1 MSTGTVSLT
10 PQEALARELIVE
22 RSAAR
27 HHAPKQ
33 GRTRRHVRA
42 ALLLRSLAE
51 RLDPGAERPR
61 HADRH
66 TARPAAARPAE
77 PRPDLHGGTAVHAG
91 NPRPGTAVP
100 RRSPHRHT

>member
-1 MSTGTVSLT
+1 MSAGTVSLT

-42 ALLLRSLAE
+42 ALLLRGLAE
-51 RLDPGAERPR
+51 RLDPVAERPR
-61 HADRH
+61 HADR
-66 TARPAAARPAE
+66 PAPHRAQS
-77 PRPDLHGGTAVHAG
+77 RPDLHVVTAVHAG
-91 NPRPGTAVP
+91 NPRPWTAVP

>member
-1 MSTGTVSLT
+1 MSADTVSLT
-10 PQEALARELIVE
+10 PQEALARDLIVE

-51 RLDPGAERPR
+51 RLDPAAERPR

-66 TARPAAARPAE
+66 A
-77 PRPDLHGGTAVHAG
+77 DLHVVTMVHAG
-91 NPRPGTAVP
+91 NPRPWTAVP